1 MIHRFLSKFFIKK
14 GGKVEDFRNKKKEI
28 YCEQVRAGKR
38 TYFFDI
44 KATRSND
51 YYITITES
59 KRKVKDEGEGFFYEK
74 HKIFLYKEDFDR
86 FIRALTNSVKYAKE
100 ELLTDDTHSSYSK
113 AEKALASTPS
123 EEL

>member
-1 MIHRFLSKFFIKK
+1 M
-14 GGKVEDFRNKKKEI
+14 EDFRNKNKEI

-44 KATRSND
+44 KATRAND
-51 YYITITES
+51 YYIIITES
-59 KRKVKDEGEGFFYEK
+59 KRKAREEGEGFFYEK

-86 FIRALTNSVKYAKE
+86 FIRALTNSVRYAKE
-100 ELLTDDTHSSYSK
+100 ELLGEDSTHQYNREERK
-113 AEKALASTPS
+113 LASAAPN

>member
-1 MIHRFLSKFFIKK
+1 M
-14 GGKVEDFRNKKKEI
+14 EDLRNKNKEI

-44 KATRSND
+44 KATRAND

-59 KRKVKDEGEGFFYEK
+59 KRKAREEGEGFFYEK

-100 ELLTDDTHSSYSK
+100 ELLTEEVTPHYNREERK
-113 AEKALASTPS
+113 LASTPN